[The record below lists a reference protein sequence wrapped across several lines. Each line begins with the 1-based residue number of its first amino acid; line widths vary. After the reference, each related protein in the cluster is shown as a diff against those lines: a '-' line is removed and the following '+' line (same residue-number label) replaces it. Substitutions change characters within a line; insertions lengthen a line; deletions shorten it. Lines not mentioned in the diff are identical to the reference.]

1 MPNNTPMPDKR
12 REGPHGPAILLRPF
26 SKDEFPTT
34 GKKVLQVGQDDP
46 PVDEFPTT
54 GKKEESE
61 NVLYKDRQSENFD

>member
-34 GKKVLQVGQDDP
+34 GKK
-46 PVDEFPTT
+46 
-54 GKKEESE
+54 EESE